1 MKTCAPT
8 EIDTHNVGNDFAV
21 TSPSTPRSSTTPFS
35 PTAVWA
41 RRVRYGPNNA
51 PATVVEKAELAQSYI
66 FHPKISRLSFLSVK
80 VPLRLPL
87 RSLRLCGKSA
97 AHVYIYR
104 RGAENAEITQ
114 RGSFII

>member
-8 EIDTHNVGNDFAV
+8 EIETHNVGSDFAV
-21 TSPSTPRSSTTPFS
+21 TSPSAPRSSTTPFS

-66 FHPKISRLSFLSVK
+66 FQPKISRRSFLSVAD
-80 VPLRLPL
+80 V
-87 RSLRLCGKSA
+87 A
-97 AHVYIYR
+97 
-104 RGAENAEITQ
+104 GASVLADVVMKEPTLAIKIELVVECLETDA
-114 RGSFII
+114 